1 MIISCFTA
9 YHRNGRLVESRKE
22 IILNYLRGWFII
34 DLISVFPFDAVL
46 DQKSLSEVAKLSRI
60 LKLFKM
66 LR

>member
-9 YHRNGRLVESRKE
+9 YHRNGRLVESRQE
-22 IILNYLRGWFII
+22 ILLNYLKGWFII
-34 DLISVFPFDAVL
+34 DLISVFPFDIVL
-46 DQKSLSEVAKLSRI
+46 NQKSLSEVAKLSRI